1 MTDYLWV
8 VIALPLAAALLNHF
22 AGRRMGEPRAAGPA
36 VLSVVGAFV
45 YAAVAARDFFVS
57 EHASAEAVTVVHLFD
72 WMPGLGATA
81 ELLWDPLSATM
92 TLVVTGV
99 GALIHIYAVG
109 YMHGDPRFSRFFT
122 YLNLFIA
129 SMLILVLANN
139 FALLFVGWELVG
151 LCSYLLISFWY
162 TRPEAAAAGKKA
174 FVVNRIGDF
183 GFMVALMLV
192 FASFGTLSY
201 TDVLHEPGE
210 VIGAT
215 TATAIGL
222 LLLVGAAGKS
232 AQVPLYVWLPDAME
246 GPTPVSALIHAATMV
261 TAGVYMVARTG
272 AIYGLSDIAGGVVAT
287 VGALTALLA
296 ATIAIA
302 QRDIKRVLAYSTISQ
317 LGYMFMA
324 VGIAGYVAGLF
335 HLVTHAV
342 FKALLFLGAGSVIH
356 AMADEQDMTRMGG
369 LRSKMPVTHATM
381 LVATLSIAG
390 IPPLAGFWSKDEIL
404 AVLFAKGGYYTLLWG
419 VGLLTALLT
428 AFYMARQYFL
438 VFDGKPRWRDGA
450 DPHESPRVMT
460 APLVVLGVL
469 TVLIGFVN
477 TPFRLSFEHFLEP
490 AFEGVYLAHA
500 PSDGFLLGALAL
512 VSVAAGVVGIAM
524 AFILYRH
531 ASEETRERLLGRV
544 RRPFMA
550 WENGYWVDEVYG
562 ALIVKPGMRL
572 ALWSAAVVDQRTIDG
587 LVNGVGVAVRRLG
600 HRLRPLQS
608 GFVRSYGAL
617 LAVGAVGVVAWIV
630 ARGL

>member
-1 MTDYLWV
+1 MTDYLWI

-36 VLSVVGAFV
+36 VLAVVGAFV

-57 EHASAEAVTVVHLFD
+57 EHASAEAITVVHLFD

-201 TDVLHEPGE
+201 TDVLHEPGA

-215 TATAIGL
+215 TATAIGV

-272 AIYGLSDIAGGVVAT
+272 AIFGLSDVAGGVVAT

-356 AMADEQDMTRMGG
+356 AMANEQDMTRMGG

-404 AVLFAKGGYYTLLWG
+404 AVLFAKGGYYMLLWG

-490 AFEGVYLAHA
+490 AFEGIYLAHG

-512 VSVAAGVVGIAM
+512 VSVAAGVVGIAI

-550 WENGYWVDEVYG
+550 WENGYWVDDVYG
-562 ALIVKPGMRL
+562 ALIVKPGMRI

>member
-1 MTDYLWV
+1 MTGYIWI
-8 VIALPLAAALLNHF
+8 VIALPLASALFNHF

-36 VLSVVGAFV
+36 VLAVVGAFA
-45 YAAVAARDFFVS
+45 YAAVAARDFFIS
-57 EHASAEAVTVVHLFD
+57 EHASSEAITVVHLFD
-72 WMPGLGATA
+72 WMPRLGATA

-201 TDVLHEPGE
+201 TEVLHEPGE

-232 AQVPLYVWLPDAME
+232 AQLPLYVWLPDAME

-272 AIYGLSDIAGGVVAT
+272 AIYGLSDVAGGVVAT

-324 VGIAGYVAGLF
+324 VGIGGYVAGLF

-369 LRSKMPVTHATM
+369 LRSRMPVTHATM

-404 AVLFAKGGYYTLLWG
+404 AVLFAKGGYFILLWG
-419 VGLLTALLT
+419 IGLLTALLT

-438 VFDGKPRWRDGA
+438 VFDGKARWSEGA
-450 DPHESPRVMT
+450 NPHESPKVMT
-460 APLVVLGVL
+460 GPLVVLGVL
-469 TVLIGFVN
+469 TVVIGFVN

-500 PSDGFLLGALAL
+500 PGDGLLLGALAL
-512 VSVAAGVVGIAM
+512 VSVAAGVVGIAI
-524 AFILYRH
+524 AFLLYRH
-531 ASEETRERLLGRV
+531 APEEARERLLGKV
-544 RRPFMA
+544 RQPFKA

-562 ALIVKPGMRL
+562 ALIVKPGMRI
-572 ALWSAAVVDQRTIDG
+572 ALWSAGAVDQRTIDG
-587 LVNGVGVAVRRLG
+587 FVNGVGVAVRRLG

-617 LAVGAVGVVAWIV
+617 LAVGAVAMVAWIV